1 MSSLQAKFADH
12 LRELGLYDQ
21 VDASVWKKKW
31 IVDIRAVGD
40 GRSVLKYLAPY
51 VHRVAISDNRIVSVD
66 EKTVTFRYTPS
77 KSRQSKTRSVSGH
90 QFVGGFAQ
98 HVLPS
103 RLQKIRYYGWM
114 SPNSGIS
121 PEEVRWLLAIALGLG
136 VHADVGE
143 SGASSTQEISVQ
155 GVRRRNSERFS

>member
-1 MSSLQAKFADH
+1 MGVNKKLDRWQQTAENFLFDHGTACRVYKAKFADH

-66 EKTVTFRYTPS
+66 EKTVTFRYTP
-77 KSRQSKTRSVSGH
+77 
-90 QFVGGFAQ
+90 
-98 HVLPS
+98 L
-103 RLQKIRYYGWM
+103 
-114 SPNSGIS
+114 
-121 PEEVRWLLAIALGLG
+121 EVASEQDTLGLW
-136 VHADVGE
+136 
-143 SGASSTQEISVQ
+143 SP
-155 GVRRRNSERFS
+155 VRRRLRTARVAVSAAEDPLLRLDESQQRNLS